1 MRTICDFIR
10 IAIANYSNVR
20 YNVIIVKAK
29 RKVFCMTTLY
39 EGAYAKLNLTLDVL
53 GKREDGYHDLQS
65 VMQTISVR
73 DDVEI
78 DVGTGKPWKL
88 LCSVEGIP
96 TDETNLAWKAAK
108 VYCDAMKID
117 PDGIEIRIT
126 KRIPSGAG
134 MGGGSAD
141 AAAVLRALN
150 RHYGEPLS
158 IFALAELGAQVGS
171 DVPFCTLCGTAMVE
185 GRGERLRKLPD
196 MPDCIFVVVKPEFS
210 VSTPELY
217 KKIDA
222 VQIPKR
228 PDNKAMESALLAGDL
243 EKVVKNVY
251 NVFDPVVTEEHLEL
265 NYIKSLLHQY
275 GAAGYQMTGSGSA
288 VFAIVS
294 EFEIAAVLCNMLKE
308 NYSQVFIGKP
318 V

>member
-1 MRTICDFIR
+1 
-10 IAIANYSNVR
+10 
-20 YNVIIVKAK
+20 
-29 RKVFCMTTLY
+29 MTTLY

-65 VMQTISVR
+65 VMQTISIR

-88 LCSVEGIP
+88 LCSVEDIP
-96 TDETNLAWKAAK
+96 TDERNLAWKAAK
-108 VYCDAMKID
+108 VYCDTMKKD
-117 PDGIEIRIT
+117 PNGIEIRIL

-150 RHYGEPLS
+150 RHYGNPLS

-171 DVPFCTLCGTAMVE
+171 DVPFCVLCGTAMVE
-185 GRGERLRKLPD
+185 GRGERVRKLPD
-196 MPDCIFVVVKPEFS
+196 MPDCIFVVVKPDFS

-217 KKIDA
+217 KKIDSVA
-222 VQIPKR
+222 IAHR

-243 EKVVKNVY
+243 EKVVKNIY
-251 NVFDPVVTEEHLEL
+251 NVFDPVVTADHLEL
-265 NYIKSLLHQY
+265 NYIKSLFHQY

-288 VFAIVS
+288 VFAVVS
-294 EFEIAAVLCNMLKE
+294 EFEVAAVLCNMLKA
-308 NYSQVFIGKP
+308 NYPNVYIGKP

>member
-1 MRTICDFIR
+1 ME
-10 IAIANYSNVR
+10 
-20 YNVIIVKAK
+20 
-29 RKVFCMTTLY
+29 TLY
-39 EGAYAKLNLTLDVL
+39 EGAYAKVNLTLDVL
-53 GKREDGYHDLQS
+53 DKREDGYHDLKS
-65 VMQTISVR
+65 VMQTLSIR
-73 DDVEI
+73 DDIEI

-88 LCSVEGIP
+88 LCSKEGIP
-96 TDETNLAWKAAK
+96 TDERNLAWKAAK
-108 VYCDAMKID
+108 VYCDALNKD
-117 PDGIEIRIT
+117 PNGLEIRIT

-150 RHYGEPLS
+150 RHYGDPLS

-217 KKIDA
+217 KKIDEVA
-222 VQIPKR
+222 IAKR
-228 PDNKAMESALLAGDL
+228 PDNQAMESAILAGDL
-243 EKVVKNVY
+243 GRVAENVW
-251 NVFDPVVTEEHLEL
+251 NVFDPVVTEDHLEL
-265 NYIKSLLHQY
+265 NYIKSIFNSY
-275 GAAGYQMTGSGSA
+275 GSICQQMTGSGSA
-288 VFAIVS
+288 VFAMVPDF
-294 EFEIAAVLCNMLKE
+294 EFAAVICNMLKE
-308 NYSQVFIGKP
+308 NYPKVYIAKP

>member
-1 MRTICDFIR
+1 
-10 IAIANYSNVR
+10 
-20 YNVIIVKAK
+20 
-29 RKVFCMTTLY
+29 MTTLY

-78 DVGTGKPWKL
+78 DIGTGKPWKL
-88 LCSVEGIP
+88 LCDKEGIP
-96 TDETNLAWKAAK
+96 TDESNLAWKAAK
-108 VYCDAMKID
+108 VYCDALHKD
-117 PDGIEIRIT
+117 PGGIEIRIT

-150 RHYGEPLS
+150 DHYGNPLS
-158 IFALAELGAQVGS
+158 LFALAELGAEVGS
-171 DVPFCTLCGTAMVE
+171 DVPFCILCGTAMVE
-185 GRGERLRKLPD
+185 GRGERVRKLPD
-196 MPDCIFVVVKPEFS
+196 MPDCIFVIVKPEFS

-217 KKIDA
+217 KKIDEVA
-222 VQIPKR
+222 IAKR

-243 EKVVKNVY
+243 LKVSHNLC
-251 NVFDPVVTEEHLEL
+251 NVFDPVVTDAHLEL
-265 NYIKSLLHQY
+265 NYIKSLMHQY
-275 GAAGYQMTGSGSA
+275 GAVGYQMTGSGSA

-294 EFEIAAVLCNMLKE
+294 EFEVAAVICNMLKE
-308 NYSQVFIGKP
+308 NYPQVFIGKP

>member
-1 MRTICDFIR
+1 
-10 IAIANYSNVR
+10 
-20 YNVIIVKAK
+20 
-29 RKVFCMTTLY
+29 MTTLY
-39 EGAYAKLNLTLDVL
+39 EGAFAKLNLTLDVL

-65 VMQTISVR
+65 VMQTISIR

-78 DVGTGKPWKL
+78 DIGTGKPWKL

-108 VYCDAMKID
+108 VFCETLNKD
-117 PDGIEIRIT
+117 PGGIEIRIT

-158 IFALAELGAQVGS
+158 VLALAELGAQVGS
-171 DVPFCTLCGTAMVE
+171 DVPFCVLCGTAMVE

-196 MPDCIFVVVKPEFS
+196 MPDCIFVVCKPDFS

-217 KKIDA
+217 KKIDEVTIA
-222 VQIPKR
+222 KR
-228 PDNKAMESALLAGDL
+228 PDNQVMESALLAGDL
-243 EKVVKNVY
+243 LKVSQNLC
-251 NVFDPVVTEEHLEL
+251 NVFDPVVTQDHLEL
-265 NYIKSLLHQY
+265 NYIKSLFHQY
-275 GAAGYQMTGSGSA
+275 GAIGYQMTGSGSA

-294 EFEIAAVLCNMLKE
+294 EFEVAAVICNMLKE
-308 NYSQVFIGKP
+308 NYPQVYIGKP